1 MNERQGKQS
10 KYTLS
15 FRIVSVSFPPASSP
29 ATSLM
34 SCIFGCTRTHT
45 HSNTQ
50 MRVYYLCYV
59 VYLPLLIFAFFFVFE
74 DHGNKHRDR
83 ERQWQRAKNERR
95 VTTATIDVRKATDGI
110 DDGSSDVNLTERK
123 HTHICRDVPEWQ
135 IKRARAR
142 ERAQPT
148 NTCPRNQSNSRSTRA
163 VQAKYSDWAPPLYK
177 KLSE

>member
-1 MNERQGKQS
+1 MNERHGTQS

-29 ATSLM
+29 TTSLI
-34 SCIFGCTRTHT
+34 SCIFCCTRTHT
-45 HSNTQ
+45 QHTFVFIIYV
-50 MRVYYLCYV
+50 MLFIYLC
-59 VYLPLLIFAFFFVFE
+59 LFAFFFVFE

-110 DDGSSDVNLTERK
+110 DDGSGDVNLTERK
-123 HTHICRDVPEWQ
+123 YTHTHTQTYPSDRSRE
-135 IKRARAR
+135 R

-148 NTCPRNQSNSRSTRA
+148 NACPRNQSNSRSTRA
-163 VQAKYSDWAPPLYK
+163 VQAKYSNLGAAVV
-177 KLSE
+177 

>member
-1 MNERQGKQS
+1 MNERHGTQS

-29 ATSLM
+29 TTSLI

-45 HSNTQ
+45 QHTFVFIIYV
-50 MRVYYLCYV
+50 MLFIYLC
-59 VYLPLLIFAFFFVFE
+59 LFAFFFVFE

-110 DDGSSDVNLTERK
+110 DDGSGDVNLTERK
-123 HTHICRDVPEWQ
+123 SRTHTQRRTRVTDQESV
-135 IKRARAR
+135 R
-142 ERAQPT
+142 ERSQQTLVHVIKVTRAAHE
-148 NTCPRNQSNSRSTRA
+148 RFRRST
-163 VQAKYSDWAPPLYK
+163 QIWAPPLYK
-177 KLSE
+177 KLWE